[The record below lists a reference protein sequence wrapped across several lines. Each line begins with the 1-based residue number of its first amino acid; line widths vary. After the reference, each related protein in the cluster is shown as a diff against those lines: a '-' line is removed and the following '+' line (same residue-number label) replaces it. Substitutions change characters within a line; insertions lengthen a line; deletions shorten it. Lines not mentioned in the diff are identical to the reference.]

1 MDVVIAI
8 MGENDIGKA
17 IAMEQRATQYS
28 WTVRALGDCIVAGCD
43 ARKITSDSFILGY
56 CLSRIVGDDVE
67 VLNIAVDPANQC
79 HGLATRLLDEL
90 IKDATNKDATNKEAT
105 NGRVRAVFVEVRRSN
120 TPARQLY
127 SKLGFVEVGV
137 RRNYYEG
144 VSGKEDALVLRRSLC
159 AAGCSI

>member
-1 MDVVIAI
+1 MDVVIAV

-28 WTVRALGDCIVAGCD
+28 WTARALRDCIVAGCD
-43 ARKITSDSFILGY
+43 ARKITSDSLFLGY
-56 CLSRIVGDDVE
+56 CLSRVVGDDVE

-90 IKDATNKDATNKEAT
+90 FKDATYKDATNRRT
-105 NGRVRAVFVEVRRSN
+105 RAVFVEVRRSN

-127 SKLGFVEVGV
+127 SKLDFVEVGV

-159 AAGCSI
+159 APGWSI